1 VEFLAQF
8 IDIVLHLDKHLV
20 ALVQEHGVWV
30 YAILFAIIFAETGF
44 VVTPFLP
51 GDSLLF
57 VAGAVAASGAMD
69 VHLLVVLLIL
79 AAFLG
84 NMVNYAIGR
93 WLGKTFFRD
102 KGSRWL
108 NPAHLEKA
116 HAFYERHGGKAVVI
130 SRFLPI
136 VRTYIPFV
144 AGLGAMEP
152 GRFTLFNIGGGV
164 LWVASLAYAGYF
176 FGNIPWIKGNLTLI
190 IVGIIV
196 VSLLPL
202 VVAYVRSKM
211 GQRDPERSQATAKPK

>member
-1 VEFLAQF
+1 LELLSQFL
-8 IDIVLHLDKHLV
+8 DIVLHLDTHLV

-57 VAGAVAASGAMD
+57 VAGAVAASGAMN
-69 VHLLVVLLIL
+69 VHLLVV
-79 AAFLG
+79 AAITG

-93 WLGKTFFRD
+93 WLGKRFFID

-108 NPAHLEKA
+108 NPKHLETA
-116 HAFYERHGGKAVVI
+116 HAFYEKHGGKAVVI

-152 GRFTLFNIGGGV
+152 ARFTMFNVVGAV
-164 LWVASLAYAGYF
+164 LWVGSLCYAGFF

-196 VSLLPL
+196 VSLVP
-202 VVAYVRSKM
+202 VVWAWVKSRK
-211 GQRDPERSQATAKPK
+211 GA